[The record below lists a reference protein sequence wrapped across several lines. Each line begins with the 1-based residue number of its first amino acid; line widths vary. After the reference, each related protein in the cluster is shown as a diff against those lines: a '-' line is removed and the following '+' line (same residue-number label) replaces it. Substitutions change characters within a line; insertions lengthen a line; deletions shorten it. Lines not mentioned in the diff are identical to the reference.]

1 MARFAREA
9 AVAGGLAH
17 PNIVTVHDFGS
28 TTHNGQK
35 CAYLVMELLPG
46 KPLSAA
52 LEAGRLPLPKA
63 LSVATCVADALKAAH
78 NADLTHRDIKPSNII
93 IRSNG
98 KATVVDFGITKGS
111 DERHDITTTGV
122 LIGTPAYIAPEAL
135 AGTFEHRS
143 DLYSLGCVLYEM
155 VTGRRPFTGTSW
167 HLVNQHIK
175 EQPVPLRTLRPDAP
189 VELERFV
196 ARLLAKDPAQR
207 PVSAGKVRD
216 VRKEIND
223 RTSGPHRPAAARTS
237 SPRCSSPGRKP
248 QTARSSPCGSPPA
261 TPAPPAPPGQT
272 RRRQKSAPP
281 ARERAGSSASSTPT
295 RSASPRASRTARRSG
310 SASSAAPARTAV
322 RPVICTSRCTS
333 PTDQPPDSGTPTS
346 TPDAAVL
353 DAAVW
358 SRPSGPVCSD
368 GLPAPGR
375 PALADSADASNRAG
389 LVTGLSAQRR
399 RQAAALRRIE
409 PSPPAA
415 RAGASKT
422 STGRSPPRCEQ
433 RRATHGVRIARYRR
447 VAGRAPVHVWVG
459 PPHGQA

>member
-1 MARFAREA
+1 VQEGTVLDGRYRLIEAIGAGGFGQVWAAHDPKIDRLVAVKVLTGDAGSSRQVARFAREA

-28 TTHNGQK
+28 TTHNGQP

-78 NADLTHRDIKPSNII
+78 DADLTHRDIKPSNII

-122 LIGTPAYIAPEAL
+122 LIGTPAYMAPEAL
-135 AGTFEHRS
+135 AGTFDHRS

-175 EQPVPLRTLRPDAP
+175 EQPAPLRTLRPDAP

-207 PVSAGKVRD
+207 PVSAGKVGD
-216 VRKEIND
+216 VLMEIND
-223 RTSGPHRPAAARTS
+223 RHFGATPPSRGKDVATEVLVTRTEATDGAII
-237 SPRCSSPGRKP
+237 PLRI
-248 QTARSSPCGSPPA
+248 TARNACPA
-261 TPAPPAPPGQT
+261 CATRTDEKAAQACTTCKGEGRIVREQHTYKVRIPAGLKDGQEVRIRELGGPG
-272 RRRQKSAPP
+272 KN
-281 ARERAGSSASSTPT
+281 G
-295 RSASPRASRTARRSG
+295 G
-310 SASSAAPARTAV
+310 
-322 RPVICTSRCTS
+322 
-333 PTDQPPDSGTPTS
+333 
-346 TPDAAVL
+346 
-353 DAAVW
+353 
-358 SRPSGPVCSD
+358 
-368 GLPAPGR
+368 APGD
-375 PALADSADASNRAG
+375 LYVTVHIAD
-389 LVTGLSAQRR
+389 
-399 RQAAALRRIE
+399 
-409 PSPPAA
+409 
-415 RAGASKT
+415 
-422 STGRSPPRCEQ
+422 
-433 RRATHGVRIARYRR
+433 
-447 VAGRAPVHVWVG
+447 
-459 PPHGQA
+459 